1 MLIHH
6 WMLSCEQQQRL
17 ACYLALLE
25 QFANSP
31 ARALAETLRSW
42 LEPIV
47 RMRRFSRSNG
57 ITAGFHTKM
66 EIISRRAFDFR
77 NSPNTL

>member
-1 MLIHH
+1 MLTHH

-31 ARALAETLRSW
+31 ARALAETLRS
-42 LEPIV
+42 
-47 RMRRFSRSNG
+47 
-57 ITAGFHTKM
+57 
-66 EIISRRAFDFR
+66 
-77 NSPNTL
+77 